1 MTYKIIADSSAN
13 QIRPISIPYAVA
25 PLKII
30 TASREFVDDE
40 NLNTAEMVAYLKN
53 YSGKSSTACPSMND
67 WLSSF
72 EDYDNIFCITISSNL
87 SGSFNAACL
96 AATEYETQYQN
107 RNVFVIDSLSTG
119 GEMQLIIEKLEEL
132 ITAELSFD
140 EITKQITEYQKSTGL
155 LFMLQS
161 LKNLANNGRV
171 SHAVAKISGMLG
183 MRIIGLAS
191 EEGRLDITDK
201 SRGDKKALV
210 SIIERLKTAG
220 CKNGKIRISHCQNE
234 ELALTLKAEI
244 EKEFNSTDIL
254 ICENGGLCSFYAESG
269 GVLIGFEK

>member
-1 MTYKIIADSSAN
+1 
-13 QIRPISIPYAVA
+13 
-25 PLKII
+25 
-30 TASREFVDDE
+30 
-40 NLNTAEMVAYLKN
+40 
-53 YSGKSSTACPSMND
+53 
-67 WLSSF
+67 
-72 EDYDNIFCITISSNL
+72 
-87 SGSFNAACL
+87 
-96 AATEYETQYQN
+96 
-107 RNVFVIDSLSTG
+107 
-119 GEMQLIIEKLEEL
+119 MQLIVEKLEEL
-132 ITAELSFD
+132 ISLGLSFD

-191 EEGRLDITDK
+191 DEGRLDITDK

-234 ELALTLKAEI
+234 EFALTLKAEI
-244 EKEFNSTDIL
+244 EKEFNTTDIL

>member
-1 MTYKIIADSSAN
+1 MSYKIIADSSAN

-96 AATEYETQYQN
+96 AATEYETQYPN

-119 GEMQLIIEKLEEL
+119 GEMQLIVEKLEEL
-132 ITAELSFD
+132 ISLGLSFD

-234 ELALTLKAEI
+234 EFALTLKAEI
-244 EKEFNSTDIL
+244 EKEFNTTDIL

>member
-1 MTYKIIADSSAN
+1 MSYKIIADSSAN

-96 AATEYETQYQN
+96 AATEYETQYPD

-119 GEMQLIIEKLEEL
+119 GEMQLIVEKLEEL
-132 ITAELSFD
+132 ISLGLSFD

-191 EEGRLDITDK
+191 DEGRLDITDK

-234 ELALTLKAEI
+234 EFALTLKAEI
-244 EKEFNSTDIL
+244 EKEFNTTDIL